1 MTDPSSDAP
10 TSPDTLDQF
19 IARLPKAELHL
30 HLEGSVEPD
39 LLRDLGKRNGLH
51 TADWELAAFERV
63 YQYEDFPGFLRAF
76 KFVSEHLKTPA
87 DYEAVTR
94 DLARKL
100 AGQRVSYA
108 EVILSVGVLRWLD
121 RELEPYLEAV
131 NQGAQAARRDFGIK
145 FNWIFDATRQ
155 FGVEAA
161 REVARLAA
169 RFRDRG
175 VVAFGIGGDEA
186 QAPPELFRDV
196 YRMVRDEGLHSV
208 AHAGEAAGPESVR
221 GAIEVL
227 GAERIGHGLRAASDP
242 GLLELLADR
251 EIPLEV
257 CLSSNVATGVLDR
270 VENHPLPQ
278 LLLAGVPLTL
288 NTDDP
293 AMFRTDLNREY
304 RLAART
310 FGLTKEQLSE
320 MARNGFRFAFEKNLP
335 GGRPKEGG

>member
-1 MTDPSSDAP
+1 MNV
-10 TSPDTLDQF
+10 SPLDFPGNPGTLEQF
-19 IARLPKAELHL
+19 IAELPKVELHL

-39 LLRDLGKRNGLH
+39 LLRELGKRNGLH
-51 TADWELAAFERV
+51 TAGWELAAFERV
-63 YQYEDFPGFLRAF
+63 YQYEDFSGFLQAF

-87 DYEAVTR
+87 DYEAVVC
-94 DLARKL
+94 DLAKKL
-100 AGQRVSYA
+100 ARQKISYA
-108 EVILSVGVLRWLD
+108 EVILSVGILLWLGS
-121 RELEPYLEAV
+121 ELEPYFEAITR
-131 NQGAQAARRDFGIK
+131 GAEAAERDHGVEFY
-145 FNWIFDATRQ
+145 WIFDATRQ
-155 FGVEAA
+155 FGIEPA
-161 REVARLAA
+161 REVVRMAA
-169 RFRDRG
+169 RYREQG

-242 GLLELLADR
+242 DLLELLADR

-278 LLLAGVPLTL
+278 LLLAGVPLIL

-320 MARNGFRFAFEKNLP
+320 MARNGFRFSFEKNLP
-335 GGRPKEGG
+335 GGRAEEGG